1 MVTNMAVSM
10 AVVDVFQDV
19 YVLESLSIAFT
30 ESS

>member
-1 MVTNMAVSM
+1 MAVSM

-30 ESS
+30 ESSS